1 MTSLTDASM
10 TTFSA
15 SSNIGATASIAR
27 IRTAVSLGEAGL
39 GHYVA
44 RAYDAARESQ
54 ASLHAFCYLPQT
66 APAGAVDAAAPL
78 AGVPVAVKDVID
90 TADMPTEFNSPAYKG
105 RRPEQDAWVVARL
118 RAAGASIIGKT
129 VTTEFAWRKPGP
141 TVNPWNDGF
150 TPGGSSSG
158 SAAAVAAGIVPLA
171 LGTQTQGSVIR
182 PAAYCGIVG
191 FKPTYGAIAR
201 TGVLPL
207 AWSLDHVGMFATN
220 VADVAYALALLTGV
234 DAADPHVS
242 HIPHVPQSATTARG
256 TGTRR
261 IGVLRKQAGGDIDPA
276 QQAALDRLA
285 AQLAQ
290 DGVEIVQ
297 VDLPAE
303 VFETPAHALQLMS
316 VEAAITHGGLVDRTP
331 ELVSEAMRGLVE
343 EGRTL
348 PATVYARIK
357 AAQMPMAHRFHD
369 WLTRAMALDALLVAP
384 ATGEPP
390 RGLGYTG
397 DASFCAP
404 WTFLGVPAV
413 TVPVGFGPA
422 GLPLG
427 AQLVGAAHRD
437 ADLLTLAEWVE
448 ARTGWQS
455 AVAQRQG

>member
-1 MTSLTDASM
+1 MTM
-10 TTFSA
+10 FSA
-15 SSNIGATASIAR
+15 SSNIAPIPTIAR
-27 IRTAVSLGEAGL
+27 IRAEVASGEAGL
-39 GHYVA
+39 EQYVSH
-44 RAYDAARESQ
+44 AYHAAYESQ
-54 ASLHAFCYLPQT
+54 ASLHAFCYLPDA
-66 APAGAVDAAAPL
+66 APVNAVDVASPL

-105 RRPEQDAWVVARL
+105 RRPEHDAWVVARL

-129 VTTEFAWRKPGP
+129 VTTEFAWRQPGA
-141 TVNPWNDGF
+141 TVNPWNGEF

-207 AWSLDHVGMFATN
+207 ACSLDHVGMFAAS
-220 VADVAYALALLTGV
+220 VADVAYAFALVTGAH
-234 DAADPHVS
+234 AADPHVS
-242 HIPHVPQSATTARG
+242 HVPLSAATARG
-256 TGTRR
+256 TGTPRF
-261 IGVLRKQAGGDIDPA
+261 GVLSKQAGGEIEPA

-285 AQLAQ
+285 AQLAR
-290 DGVEIVQ
+290 DGAEIVT

-303 VFETPAHALQLMS
+303 IFDTPAHALKLMS
-316 VEAAITHGGLVDRTP
+316 VEAAITHGELVDRTP
-331 ELVSEAMRGLVE
+331 ELVSQAMRGLVE
-343 EGRTL
+343 EGRKL
-348 PATVYARIK
+348 PATAYAGIK

-384 ATGEPP
+384 ASGEPP
-390 RGLGYTG
+390 RGLDYTG
-397 DASFCAP
+397 DAAFCAP

-427 AQLVGAAHRD
+427 AQLVGAAHGD
-437 ADLLTLAEWVE
+437 LDLLMLAEWVE
-448 ARTGWQS
+448 ARTGWQA
-455 AVAQRQG
+455 AVALRRS

>member
-1 MTSLTDASM
+1 MTPFADASM
-10 TTFSA
+10 TTFAA
-15 SSNIGATASIAR
+15 SSIPPIPTIAR
-27 IRTAVSLGEAGL
+27 IRAEIASGDAGVEQ
-39 GHYVA
+39 YVA
-44 RAYDAARESQ
+44 RAYDAACESQ
-54 ASLHAFCYLPQT
+54 ASLHAFCYLPEA
-66 APAGAVDAAAPL
+66 APINAADATAPL
-78 AGVPVAVKDVID
+78 AGVPVAVKDVLD

-105 RRPEQDAWVVARL
+105 RRPERDAWVVARL

-129 VTTEFAWRKPGP
+129 VTTEFAWRQPGA
-141 TVNPWNDGF
+141 TVNPWNGAF

-207 AWSLDHVGMFATN
+207 AWSLDHVGIFATR
-220 VADVAYALALLTGV
+220 VADVAYTLALVAGA

-242 HIPHVPQSATTARG
+242 CVPHSAATARG
-256 TGTRR
+256 TRTRR
-261 IGVLRKQAGGDIDPA
+261 IGVLSRQAGGEIEPA

-285 AQLAQ
+285 AQLAR
-290 DGVEIVQ
+290 DGAEIVP

-303 VFETPAHALQLMS
+303 IFETPAYALKLMS
-316 VEAAITHGGLVDRTP
+316 VEAAVAHGELVDRTP
-331 ELVSEAMRGLVE
+331 ELVSPAMRGLVND
-343 EGRTL
+343 GRKL
-348 PATVYARIK
+348 PATAYASIK
-357 AAQMPMAHRFHD
+357 AAQMPMARRFHD
-369 WLTRAMALDALLVAP
+369 WLTRTMALDALLVAP

-390 RGLGYTG
+390 RGLDYTG

-413 TVPVGFGPA
+413 TVPAGFGPA

-427 AQLVGAAHRD
+427 AQLVGAAHGD
-437 ADLLTLAEWVE
+437 LDLLMLAEWVE
-448 ARTGWQS
+448 ARTGWQT
-455 AVAQRQG
+455 AVAQRRA

>member
-1 MTSLTDASM
+1 MTPFADASM
-10 TTFSA
+10 TTFPVCSTVA
-15 SSNIGATASIAR
+15 PIPTIAR
-27 IRTAVSLGEAGL
+27 IRAEVASGNADVAQ
-39 GHYVA
+39 YVV
-44 RAYDAARESQ
+44 RAYDAACESQ
-54 ASLHAFCYLPQT
+54 ASLHAFCYLPGI
-66 APAGAVDAAAPL
+66 APVNAADATAPL
-78 AGVPVAVKDVID
+78 AGVPVAVKDVLD

-105 RRPEQDAWVVARL
+105 RRPEHDAWVVARL

-129 VTTEFAWRKPGP
+129 VTTEFAWRQPGA
-141 TVNPWNDGF
+141 TVNPWNGGF

-207 AWSLDHVGMFATN
+207 AWSLDHVGMFATR
-220 VADVAYALALLTGV
+220 VADVAYTLALVTGA

-242 HIPHVPQSATTARG
+242 HVPHTAATTRG

-261 IGVLRKQAGGDIDPA
+261 IGVLSKQVGGEVEPA

-285 AQLAQ
+285 AQLAR
-290 DGVEIVQ
+290 DGAEIVS
-297 VDLPAE
+297 VDLPVE
-303 VFETPAHALQLMS
+303 IFETPAHALKLMS
-316 VEAAITHGGLVDRTP
+316 VEAAITHGELVDRTP
-331 ELVSEAMRGLVE
+331 ELVSQAMRGLVD
-343 EGRTL
+343 EGRKL
-348 PATVYARIK
+348 PVTAYARIK

-369 WLTRAMALDALLVAP
+369 WLTRTMALDALLVAP

-390 RGLGYTG
+390 RGLDYTG

-427 AQLVGAAHRD
+427 AQLVGAAHGD
-437 ADLLTLAEWVE
+437 LDLLMLAEWVE
-448 ARTGWQS
+448 ARTGWQ
-455 AVAQRQG
+455 ATVAQQHG

>member
-1 MTSLTDASM
+1 MTMFSSSSKAAPIPSISQIRAEVAS
-10 TTFSA
+10 
-15 SSNIGATASIAR
+15 
-27 IRTAVSLGEAGL
+27 GEARL
-39 GHYVA
+39 EQYVTQ
-44 RAYDAARESQ
+44 AYEAACKSQ
-54 ASLHAFCYLPQT
+54 ASLHAFCYLP
-66 APAGAVDAAAPL
+66 DAARVNAADVASPL

-90 TADMPTEFNSPAYKG
+90 TADMPTEFNSLAYKG
-105 RRPEQDAWVVARL
+105 RRPERDARVVARL

-129 VTTEFAWRKPGP
+129 VTTEFAWRKPGA
-141 TVNPWNDGF
+141 TVNPWNDAF

-207 AWSLDHVGMFATN
+207 AWSLDHVGMFATR
-220 VADVAYALALLTGV
+220 VADVAYALALVTGE
-234 DAADPHVS
+234 DAVDPHVS
-242 HIPHVPQSATTARG
+242 HVRSAAHVAARG

-261 IGVLRKQAGGDIDPA
+261 IGVLSKQAGGAIEPA

-285 AQLAQ
+285 AQLAR
-290 DGVEIVQ
+290 DGAEIVT

-303 VFETPAHALQLMS
+303 IFETPAHALKLMS
-316 VEAAITHGGLVDRTP
+316 VEAAITHGELVDRTP

-343 EGRTL
+343 EGRKL
-348 PATVYARIK
+348 PATVYASIK

-369 WLTRAMALDALLVAP
+369 WLTGALALDALLVAP

-390 RGLGYTG
+390 RGLDYTG

-413 TVPVGFGPA
+413 TVPVGFGPQ

-427 AQLVGAAHRD
+427 AQLVGAAHGD
-437 ADLLTLAEWVE
+437 ADLLKLAEWVE
-448 ARTGWQS
+448 ARTGWPA
-455 AVAQRQG
+455 AVAQRKM